1 MKKRAKSKEE
11 ERSMEER
18 PCSWSRES
26 KWVKWGRVS
35 LESCFLQHLL
45 VLTSHLHLLV
55 PAIKTRGKLNAANFL
70 PHTHSVSFSHTHFL
84 SSHAFP
90 PNMNSSLTQEKKLLN
105 HSMQLSN
112 AAACCSSVVT
122 RVGHL
127 SVRSLSQSCF
137 WSVRSCLFAC
147 QPRHSKG

>member
-18 PCSWSRES
+18 PCSWSREA

-55 PAIKTRGKLNAANFL
+55 PAIKTRGQLSSTQ
-70 PHTHSVSFSHTHFL
+70 THSLSFSHTNFL
-84 SSHAFP
+84 SSHALA

-127 SVRSLSQSCF
+127 SVRSLSHSCF

>member
-11 ERSMEER
+11 DRSMEER

-105 HSMQLSN
+105 HSMQLRN
-112 AAACCSSVVT
+112 QCCSQ
-122 RVGHL
+122 G
-127 SVRSLSQSCF
+127 F
-137 WSVRSCLFAC
+137 
-147 QPRHSKG
+147 K

>member
-18 PCSWSRES
+18 PCSWSREA

-35 LESCFLQHLL
+35 LESCFLQHLF

-55 PAIKTRGKLNAANFL
+55 PAIKTRGQLSSTQ
-70 PHTHSVSFSHTHFL
+70 THCLSFSNTNFL
-84 SSHAFP
+84 SSHVLA

-105 HSMQLSN
+105 YSMQLSN
-112 AAACCSSVVT
+112 AAACCSSVLQ
-122 RVGHL
+122 R
-127 SVRSLSQSCF
+127 SVRNLSHSCF

-147 QPRHSKG
+147 QPQHSKG